1 MKRTLSL
8 LLALL
13 MLLTAIACASST
25 IPEENQ
31 TDLSVTAETSN
42 EEIKGVA
49 AIKSTEPKAET
60 SAPTEESDAASET
73 SDETSAPSPASFDK
87 TSSDSASSGSAPAV
101 STGKTDS
108 TSSDNTDKK
117 IDSTEKPDTSK
128 TTDTRNN
135 SGFTDTPSQ
144 KPSETEPPKETT
156 PKTEPPAETTPPK
169 ETEPPVTSEPTQP
182 TTPKTAYDYEFDI
195 NQIRKDMIALA
206 KGYGLTLD
214 ESLTP
219 SNASWANPV
228 FATKST
234 QGDLLK
240 RQLTESIQYYADKE
254 YRASLGLSDLGLTYF
269 NIYCEPLGGGE
280 YRIFFL
286 NY

>member
-8 LLALL
+8 LLAVLV
-13 MLLTAIACASST
+13 LLTASACASST

-31 TDLSVTAETSN
+31 ADVSVLAETSN
-42 EEIKGVA
+42 EETKGVA
-49 AIKSTEPKAET
+49 VSESTEPKAET
-60 SAPTEESDAASET
+60 SAPTEESDAVTET
-73 SDETSAPSPASFDK
+73 SDEASAPSPASSDK
-87 TSSDSASSGSAPAV
+87 ASSDNASSESASAV
-101 STGKTDS
+101 TTGKTDS
-108 TSSDNTDKK
+108 PSPNNTDKK
-117 IDSTEKPDTSK
+117 TDSTEKPDTSK
-128 TTDTRNN
+128 TPDTGNN
-135 SGFTDTPSQ
+135 SGSSDTPSQ
-144 KPSETEPPKETT
+144 KPTETEPPKETT
-156 PKTEPPAETTPPK
+156 PKTEPPAETTQPK
-169 ETEPPVTSEPTQP
+169 EPDPPVASEPTQP

-219 SNASWANPV
+219 INASWANPV